1 LRLWRQDHTTDTNIN
16 AGCLLRRITLPN
28 LEPIE
33 AFLQNLSESADSARG
48 ITRNVKGTN
57 TRNYYKWQFSL
68 SLLNF
73 RDCMAWVASIWPQL
87 SLFTRFDAPRK
98 DFPFLGA
105 SKRVVVVVACHV
117 AVERRSAKEV
127 TKYQY
132 LGMGLHLLFPF
143 LLLPLGIPFSSPPTS
158 KGFRLGLC
166 GGK

>member
-1 LRLWRQDHTTDTNIN
+1 MQVAFSAEGLLFNSSKPTDWSIFTKFV
-16 AGCLLRRITLPN
+16 RIGWFGTWY
-28 LEPIE
+28 
-33 AFLQNLSESADSARG
+33 S
-48 ITRNVKGTN
+48 TRNVKSTN

-73 RDCMAWVASIWPQL
+73 RECMAWVVSIWAQL